1 MAIGDIMP
9 ISRRNFLK
17 SAIATAIAAN
27 GLTLFPANFAF
38 ADDTL
43 LIPSASH
50 WGPFYGVVKD
60 GKLVGIQPRKE
71 IDPLPTEMLLEGLL
85 SRTYNKTRIQY
96 PMVRKSYLENLEI
109 GRAHV

>member
-1 MAIGDIMP
+1 MP
-9 ISRRNFLK
+9 ISRRDFLK

-85 SRTYNKTRIQY
+85 SRTYN
-96 PMVRKSYLENLEI
+96 NLI
-109 GRAHV
+109 TTI